1 MTENQIFFYK
11 SQAFLWQSECLLLM
25 ISSHRIFLFLFFS
38 GRKGTKP
45 QNQTTCQHKILYI
58 DRQID
63 RQIDRYRYRLKMSIL
78 SELQNMNIEK
88 FSVAAMQS
96 GNVTYNPFNVSSGLD
111 DLYLRFQIQVVKFG
125 DSFQMSALFSIFVL
139 RTL

>member
-25 ISSHRIFLFLFFS
+25 ISSHRIFHFLFFS

-58 DRQID
+58 Y
-63 RQIDRYRYRLKMSIL
+63 RQIDRYRYVLKMSIL
-78 SELQNMNIEK
+78 SELQNTNIEK
-88 FSVAAMQS
+88 FSVATMQS
-96 GNVTYNPFNVSSGLD
+96 GNVTYNPFNVSSGPD